1 MQAPLDS
8 RESKESYSALDSRSA
23 QRSQHLNV
31 SPVRSIRNATAIDL
45 YHVEPASGAC
55 PSYLNCRYDR
65 TLSHLR
71 GKPRSH
77 WPAGDCLH
85 C

>member
-8 RESKESYSALDSRSA
+8 RESKEPYSALDSRSV

-31 SPVRSIRNATAIDL
+31 SPVRSIPNATAIDL

-55 PSYLNCRYDR
+55 PS
-65 TLSHLR
+65 
-71 GKPRSH
+71 
-77 WPAGDCLH
+77 
-85 C
+85 